1 MLPNTIIFHFQILLL
16 ILPKLHILMISVA
29 IHNFLIYL
37 LNNNMSTNM
46 NVSND
51 AMIKDFTVLVNNIK
65 TILAEINY

>member
-1 MLPNTIIFHFQILLL
+1 MLPNTINNISFQILLL
-16 ILPKLHILMISVA
+16 ILPKLHILMIFVA

-46 NVSND
+46 NVCD
-51 AMIKDFTVLVNNIK
+51 DDKDFTVLINNMK

>member
-1 MLPNTIIFHFQILLL
+1 M
-16 ILPKLHILMISVA
+16 PKLHILMISVA